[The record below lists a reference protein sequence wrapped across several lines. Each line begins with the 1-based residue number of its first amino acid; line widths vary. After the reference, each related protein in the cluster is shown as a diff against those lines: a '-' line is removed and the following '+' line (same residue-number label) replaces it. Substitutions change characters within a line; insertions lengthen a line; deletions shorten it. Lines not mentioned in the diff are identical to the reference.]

1 MKAYSMDRFWTIV
14 GVEGGRVTGMF
25 VAVIP
30 NSVRDPRVTVYPLD
44 VKVWHDDDHT
54 SGRVLYGK
62 DFTAWV
68 LDDDVELPRHMIASN
83 KRADIEG
90 AWEPML
96 AALRAVALVAFDLSK
111 EEA

>member
-1 MKAYSMDRFWTIV
+1 MKAYSMDRFWRIV
-14 GVEGGRVTGMF
+14 GVDGGRVTGMF
-25 VAVIP
+25 VVVLSTIA
-30 NSVRDPRVTVYPLD
+30 RDPRVRVYPLD
-44 VKVWHDDDHT
+44 VKVWHDDEYT
-54 SGRVLYGK
+54 SGRILYGQ

-83 KRADIEG
+83 KRADVED

-96 AALRAVALVAFDLSK
+96 AALRAVALVASESSK